1 MQLIVSDDH
10 EGLKAAIRRHF
21 QGVSWQRCQVHYVR
35 NLLGMVSFGERGE
48 LAEGLRG
55 VFAAPSRELA
65 LRTAEELAD
74 RWRRSHPKVAEH
86 IEEHIE
92 ECLSCLAFTESHRR
106 RIRTTNG

>member
-1 MQLIVSDDH
+1 MPI
-10 EGLKAAIRRHF
+10 
-21 QGVSWQRCQVHYVR
+21 VHYAR
-35 NLLGMVSFGERGE
+35 NLLGMVGFGERGK

-65 LRTAEELAD
+65 LRAAEELAD

-92 ECLSCLAFTESHRR
+92 ECLERAWLSQRATGGASAPPTAWRGSTRR
-106 RIRTTNG
+106 